1 MLSKTTFRIS
11 SKWAIALQVTSL
23 ASRVTNG
30 IRLMIMVNREMLNL
44 AKKTTILLDFKVPYR
59 LNSKKGMWTMS
70 RATSLPPSSARTS
83 TPLSKT
89 SKQALE
95 NNKGSSMT
103 ISLIV
108 LSKRSLSHTKEATH
122 RFRLLIYRKGVDFSY
137 RERIQLSSLLRWKWS
152 RRNSRISFNLIL
164 VFTK

>member
-59 LNSKKGMWTMS
+59 LNSKKGM
-70 RATSLPPSSARTS
+70 
-83 TPLSKT
+83 
-89 SKQALE
+89 
-95 NNKGSSMT
+95 
-103 ISLIV
+103 
-108 LSKRSLSHTKEATH
+108 
-122 RFRLLIYRKGVDFSY
+122 
-137 RERIQLSSLLRWKWS
+137 
-152 RRNSRISFNLIL
+152 
-164 VFTK
+164 